1 MFKKENKPDEL
12 NLLDDFCNASSSE
25 DMTGLIPAGIKREE
39 ELEAYD
45 KMYNFLPSSITE
57 ESKSSSTDKGK

>member
-1 MFKKENKPDEL
+1 MRKKENRQDEL
-12 NLLDDFCNASSSE
+12 NLLDNFCNASSSE

-45 KMYNFLPSSITE
+45 KMYNFLPSSISE
-57 ESKSSSTDKGK
+57 ESKAADPDKQK